1 VPKVVVDIEEKRNSP
16 RFAWAV
22 EIVGLI
28 LSPLAGPEQPQL
40 VLRGVAVDISSGGIG
55 LFTDHLISPD
65 AVVRCEITLS
75 DNRMLI
81 PTLLKVRW
89 YDKVEGEYRFGL
101 QFLI

>member
-1 VPKVVVDIEEKRNSP
+1 MAETEEKRNSP
-16 RFAWAV
+16 RLPWAV

-40 VLRGVAVDISSGGIG
+40 VLRGVAVNISSGGIG
-55 LFTDHLISPD
+55 MLTDQPLSRD
-65 AVVRCEITLS
+65 AVVRCEIALS
-75 DNRMLI
+75 DSRMHI

-89 YDKVEGEYRFGL
+89 YDQVRGEGQYRFGL

>member
-1 VPKVVVDIEEKRNSP
+1 MVDIEEKRNSP

-28 LSPLAGPEQPQL
+28 LSPLAGPAQPQL

-55 LFTDHLISPD
+55 MFTDQLISRD
-65 AVVRCEITLS
+65 AVVRCEIALS

-81 PTLLKVRW
+81 PTLLKIRW